1 MKRGEEL
8 EERGKEVGG
17 NGGLSYRQNFLINS
31 TSETIRLSSLYKG
44 TNLMLPRVSQF
55 LNPTRLYVFQIS

>member
-1 MKRGEEL
+1 MKRVEEL

-17 NGGLSYRQNFLINS
+17 NGGLSHRQNFLINS

-44 TNLMLPRVSQF
+44 TNLMLPGVSQS
-55 LNPTRLYVFQIS
+55 LNPTHLYVFQIS